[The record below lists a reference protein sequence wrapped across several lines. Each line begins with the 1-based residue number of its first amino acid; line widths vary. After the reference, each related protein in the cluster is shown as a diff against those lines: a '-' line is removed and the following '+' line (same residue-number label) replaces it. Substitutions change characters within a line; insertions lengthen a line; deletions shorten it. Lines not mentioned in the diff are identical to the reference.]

1 MQAYT
6 TYIYMTGQKKVKM
19 QQYFGLTLAKRRNGQ
34 TTGTCMMAK
43 GSFSRGQVTQ
53 G

>member
-1 MQAYT
+1 MKV
-6 TYIYMTGQKKVKM
+6 TYVTYMTGQKRSKCSIM
-19 QQYFGLTLAKRRNGQ
+19 CGLTLAKRRNGQ